1 MSQQLTLPVNL
12 RDDTT
17 FTNFYPGDNTLLI
30 KALNELIT
38 GNGEH
43 FIYCWGQ
50 GGVGRSHLLQAC
62 CHALS
67 DQQFSVVYLPLK
79 ITQLAPDILEGLE
92 NMSLVCLDDIDTVLG
107 DKAWEEALL
116 HFYNRARDNR
126 VRLVV
131 SANECPPQLPCD
143 LADLRSRLSWGLVF
157 QVMGL
162 SDEQKLLALQMHAR
176 QRGLQLTGEV
186 GRFLLRHYPRNM
198 SALFKILNKL
208 DHASLVAKHRLTIP
222 FVKRVL
228 VDPQKVV

>member
-1 MSQQLTLPVNL
+1 MNQQLVLPVNL

-17 FTNFYPGDNTLLI
+17 FTNFYSGDNALLI
-30 KALNELIT
+30 KALHELVAGENER
-38 GNGEH
+38 
-43 FIYCWGQ
+43 FIYCWGRT
-50 GGVGRSHLLQAC
+50 GVGRSHLLQAC

-79 ITQLAPDILEGLE
+79 ITCLSPNILEDLE

-116 HFYNRARDNR
+116 HFYNRARDNQ

-131 SANECPPQLPCD
+131 SGNECPPQLSCE

-157 QVMGL
+157 QVVGL

-176 QRGLQLTGEV
+176 QRGLQLTREV
-186 GRFLLRHYPRNM
+186 GQFLLRHYPRNM
-198 SALFKILNKL
+198 PELSKILNKL

-228 VDPQKVV
+228 ANF